1 MIGNHPFLVGRNDK
15 DFHAA
20 LPAGDAKGIGGIRIV
35 IDRQS
40 QPAEPF
46 ANTPADLR
54 VVLADPGGEDDTIN
68 AAERCG
74 ERAEFADSPPDEKL
88 DSLLRS
94 EEHTSELQS
103 LMRISYAVFCLK
115 KKKQTENDKYKQ
127 YMINK

>member
-1 MIGNHPFLVGRNDK
+1 MISNHPFLVGRNDK

-46 ANTPADLR
+46 ANTPADLP

-88 DSLLRS
+88 ESLLGLPVRGCRQDK
-94 EEHTSELQS
+94 HANG
-103 LMRISYAVFCLK
+103 YASNT
-115 KKKQTENDKYKQ
+115 KQDAFLAAQ
-127 YMINK
+127 DGHL

>member
-1 MIGNHPFLVGRNDK
+1 MSGKPPFLVVRNESGV
-15 DFHAA
+15 HAA
-20 LPAGDAKGIGGIRIV
+20 LPAGDAKCIGGIRIV

-46 ANTPADLR
+46 ANTPAELR

-88 DSLLRS
+88 DRDRKSTRLNS
-94 EEHTSELQS
+94 SH
-103 LMRISYAVFCLK
+103 
-115 KKKQTENDKYKQ
+115 
-127 YMINK
+127 

>member
-15 DFHAA
+15 DFHAP

-54 VVLADPGGEDDTIN
+54 VLLSDPGGEDDSIN

-74 ERAEFADSPPDEKL
+74 ERAECADSPPDEKIE
-88 DSLLRS
+88 SLLGLPVRACLPDT
-94 EEHTSELQS
+94 HITRCS
-103 LMRISYAVFCLK
+103 LH
-115 KKKQTENDKYKQ
+115 YKTTG
-127 YMINK
+127 

>member
-46 ANTPADLR
+46 ANTPEDLR
-54 VVLADPGGEDDTIN
+54 VVLADPGGEDDTIK

-74 ERAEFADSPPDEKL
+74 ERAEFSTET
-88 DSLLRS
+88 RS
-94 EEHTSELQS
+94 GGKEGGRTC
-103 LMRISYAVFCLK
+103 RIRGWPVRDK
-115 KKKQTENDKYKQ
+115 KKNSKVRTK
-127 YMINK
+127 